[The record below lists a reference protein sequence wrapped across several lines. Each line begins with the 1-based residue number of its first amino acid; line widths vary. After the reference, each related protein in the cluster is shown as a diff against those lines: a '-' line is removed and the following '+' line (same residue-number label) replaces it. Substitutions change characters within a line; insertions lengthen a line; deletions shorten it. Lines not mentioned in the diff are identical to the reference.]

1 MPRGVFDVS
10 VLGIRTSRFST
21 TLNSFEYLITV
32 KTDPHGHQSLKPGAL
47 SRKIFSKKKSTKFRN
62 DPGTKQYSGYSK

>member
-21 TLNSFEYLITV
+21 TLNSVEHLITV
-32 KTDPHGHQSLKPGAL
+32 KIDPHGHQSLKFLDKSFLRSTYFMKNVVRSGPL
-47 SRKIFSKKKSTKFRN
+47 KLKFS
-62 DPGTKQYSGYSK
+62 YVC